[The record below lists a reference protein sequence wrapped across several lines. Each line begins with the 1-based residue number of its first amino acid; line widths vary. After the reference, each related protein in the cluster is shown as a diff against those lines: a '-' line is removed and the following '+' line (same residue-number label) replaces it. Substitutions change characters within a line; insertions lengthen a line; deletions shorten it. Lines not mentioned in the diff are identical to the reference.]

1 MSAFTVYIK
10 YFRYETQ
17 KHSAHDYTLG
27 TQACGQFSRN
37 KQKKIMTI
45 YNRTHNVN
53 GKGALN
59 KSQPRNT

>member
-37 KQKKIMTI
+37 KQKIKKINYNSI
-45 YNRTHNVN
+45 YKN
-53 GKGALN
+53 L
-59 KSQPRNT
+59 